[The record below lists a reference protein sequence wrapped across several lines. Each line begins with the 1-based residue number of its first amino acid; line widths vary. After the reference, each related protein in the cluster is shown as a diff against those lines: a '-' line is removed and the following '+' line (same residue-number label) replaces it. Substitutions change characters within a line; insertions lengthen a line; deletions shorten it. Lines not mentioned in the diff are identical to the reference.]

1 MHFMNLGHLYE
12 NTARLVT
19 ARTAEHP
26 TAAELPIAYR
36 RAINTMRPL
45 PAHFNDDKNN
55 NHAVVTYE
63 DGDWADH
70 CLNHGIFAHI
80 FEGATPSDQTTR
92 EHWKASIKAALIHLQ
107 EMSPGLHRMVRL
119 LVTDIVVLNSG
130 ADGGGSASQMP
141 GVVVMSPGPD
151 WEVPQYAECLTHEAM
166 HLALFVADM
175 VYGTFTLPSAD
186 LEANKHRAL
195 SAVKIGQFRPL
206 DKAFHAAVVTVPLM
220 YLQHRRGT
228 TTLIDLYTDSL
239 REACADLA
247 THRDTFTDYGA
258 MLLDELCDFA
268 ATIDFQHVASSI
280 TSPQYA
286 GYRPAVAA

>member
-1 MHFMNLGHLYE
+1 
-12 NTARLVT
+12 
-19 ARTAEHP
+19 
-26 TAAELPIAYR
+26 
-36 RAINTMRPL
+36 
-45 PAHFNDDKNN
+45 
-55 NHAVVTYE
+55 
-63 DGDWADH
+63 
-70 CLNHGIFAHI
+70 
-80 FEGATPSDQTTR
+80 
-92 EHWKASIKAALIHLQ
+92 
-107 EMSPGLHRMVRL
+107 
-119 LVTDIVVLNSG
+119 
-130 ADGGGSASQMP
+130 
-141 GVVVMSPGPD
+141 
-151 WEVPQYAECLTHEAM
+151 M

-175 VYGTFTLPSAD
+175 VNGTFTLPSAD
-186 LEANKHRAL
+186 LEAHEHRAL

-268 ATIDFQHVASSI
+268 TTIDFQHVANSI

-286 GYRPAVAA
+286 GYRPAIAA